1 MNPLDWHYNRL
12 DLAEEYLRQVGLG
25 PVFRKVLVGA
35 RRTGKTAFLI
45 KDIIPKSEE
54 LGFHPV
60 YINMRDNRDAPHETI
75 ISKLNDH
82 IKALSSSSKESI
94 KQLMKSEVT
103 NFEINAGVAKATI
116 DTSTVKPQ
124 LVSSSHV
131 TQISDALIRLNQ
143 LVDASDKRLIF
154 ILDEIQHLNST
165 NEFIPIQS
173 CLRTNF
179 DTYHETSVIFAGS
192 SWGGVAEMFNTQTKS
207 FKVSGKTVVV
217 EMPFF
222 DSACLTQLPLL
233 DGGFVEYLMGVI
245 KLGLDIDYFDV
256 DELKKCFQ
264 VYDYSPF
271 LFRRLLEQLI
281 SRTLTLEDAHK
292 SILLSIR
299 EHNRI
304 DETLKRMNLID
315 KLVYMQIYCDIQPLS
330 SDSVNWY
337 IRQIKDI
344 EKNEIS
350 FDKARNSATASV
362 RKLERNK
369 IVTIHKNEYF
379 FEITGL
385 QYAIKEN
392 LESLMQS

>member
-1 MNPLDWHYNRL
+1 MKPLDWHYKRPE
-12 DLAEEYLRQVGLG
+12 LAEGYLKQVGLG
-25 PVFRKVLVGA
+25 PVFRIALLGV
-35 RRTGKTAFLI
+35 RRIGKTAFLI
-45 KDIIPKSEE
+45 KDIIPKAEE

-60 YINMRDNRDAPHETI
+60 YINMWDNRDAPHETI

-103 NFEINAGVAKATI
+103 KFEINAGIAKATI

-124 LVSSSHV
+124 LVSPSHV
-131 TQISDALIRLNQ
+131 TQISDALIRLNK
-143 LVDASDKRLIF
+143 LADADDKRLLF

-192 SWGGVAEMFNTQTKS
+192 SRGGVAAMFNTRS
-207 FKVSGKTVVV
+207 ENFKVNGKTEVV

-222 DSACLTQLPLL
+222 DSARLTEFPLL
-233 DGGFVEYLMGVI
+233 DSGFVEYLMSVVKSGF
-245 KLGLDIDYFDV
+245 DIESFDV
-256 DELKKCFQ
+256 VQLEKCFQ
-264 VYDYSPF
+264 AYDYSPF
-271 LFRRLLEQLI
+271 WFRRLLEQLI

-304 DETLKRMNLID
+304 DEIIKKMNLID
-315 KLVYMQIYCDIQPLS
+315 KLVYMRLYCDIQPLS

-337 IRQIKDI
+337 MRQIKKID
-344 EKNEIS
+344 KRDIS
-350 FDKARNSATASV
+350 FDKARNSATASI
-362 RKLERNK
+362 RKLERNQ
-369 IVTIHKNEYF
+369 IVTIHQNEHF

-385 QYAIKEN
+385 QDAIKEN
-392 LESLMQS
+392 LESLMSD

>member
-1 MNPLDWHYNRL
+1 MKPLDWHYKRPE
-12 DLAEEYLRQVGLG
+12 LAEGYLKQVGLG
-25 PVFRKVLVGA
+25 PVFRIALLGV
-35 RRTGKTAFLI
+35 RRIGKTAFLI
-45 KDIIPKSEE
+45 KDIIPKAEE

-60 YINMRDNRDAPHETI
+60 YINMWDNRDAPHETI

-103 NFEINAGVAKATI
+103 KFEINAGVAKATI

-124 LVSSSHV
+124 LVSPSHV
-131 TQISDALIRLNQ
+131 TQISDALIRLNK
-143 LVDASDKRLIF
+143 LSDAADKRLLF

-192 SWGGVAEMFNTQTKS
+192 SRGGVAAMFNTRS
-207 FKVSGKTVVV
+207 ENFKVNGKTEVV

-222 DSACLTQLPLL
+222 DSARLTEFPLL
-233 DGGFVEYLMGVI
+233 DSGFVEYLMGVV
-245 KLGLDIDYFDV
+245 KSGFDIDSFDV
-256 DELKKCFQ
+256 DELERCFQ
-264 VYDYSPF
+264 AYDYSPF
-271 LFRRLLEQLI
+271 WFRRLLEQLI

-304 DETLKRMNLID
+304 DEIIKKMNLID
-315 KLVYMQIYCDIQPLS
+315 KLVYLRLYCDIQPLS

-337 IRQIKDI
+337 MQQIKSID
-344 EKNEIS
+344 KKDIS
-350 FDKARNSATASV
+350 FDKARNSATASI
-362 RKLERNK
+362 RKLERNQ
-369 IVTIHKNEYF
+369 IVTIHQNEYF

-385 QYAIKEN
+385 QDAIKEN
-392 LESLMQS
+392 LESLT

>member
-1 MNPLDWHYNRL
+1 MKPLDWHYKRPE
-12 DLAEEYLRQVGLG
+12 LAEGYLKQVGLG
-25 PVFRKVLVGA
+25 PVFRIALLGV
-35 RRTGKTAFLI
+35 RRIGKTAFLI
-45 KDIIPKSEE
+45 KDIIPKAEE

-60 YINMRDNRDAPHETI
+60 YINMWDNRDAPHETI

-82 IKALSSSSKESI
+82 IKALNSSSKESI

-103 NFEINAGVAKATI
+103 KFEINAGVAKATI

-124 LVSSSHV
+124 LVSPSHV
-131 TQISDALIRLNQ
+131 TQISDALIRLNK
-143 LVDASDKRLIF
+143 LADAADKRLLF

-192 SWGGVAEMFNTQTKS
+192 SRGGVAAMFNTRS
-207 FKVSGKTVVV
+207 ENFKVNGKTEVV

-222 DSACLTQLPLL
+222 DSARLTEFPLL
-233 DGGFVEYLMGVI
+233 DSGFVEYLMGVV
-245 KLGLDIDYFDV
+245 KSGFDIDSFDV
-256 DELKKCFQ
+256 DELERCFQ
-264 VYDYSPF
+264 AYDYSPF
-271 LFRRLLEQLI
+271 WFRRLLEQLI

-304 DETLKRMNLID
+304 DEIIKKMNLID
-315 KLVYMQIYCDIQPLS
+315 KLVYLRLYCDIQPLS

-337 IRQIKDI
+337 MQQIKSID
-344 EKNEIS
+344 KKDIS
-350 FDKARNSATASV
+350 FDKARNSATASI
-362 RKLERNK
+362 RKLERNQ
-369 IVTIHKNEYF
+369 IVTIHQNEYF

-385 QYAIKEN
+385 QDAIKEN
-392 LESLMQS
+392 LESLI

>member
-1 MNPLDWHYNRL
+1 MKPLDWHYKRPE
-12 DLAEEYLRQVGLG
+12 LAEGYLKQVGLG
-25 PVFRKVLVGA
+25 PVFRIALLGV
-35 RRTGKTAFLI
+35 RRIGKTAFLI
-45 KDIIPKSEE
+45 KDIIPKAEE

-60 YINMRDNRDAPHETI
+60 YINMWDNRDAPHETI
-75 ISKLNDH
+75 ISKLNEH

-103 NFEINAGVAKATI
+103 KFEINAGVAKATI

-124 LVSSSHV
+124 LVSPSHV
-131 TQISDALIRLNQ
+131 TQISDALIRLNK
-143 LVDASDKRLIF
+143 LADAAGKRLLF

-165 NEFIPIQS
+165 NEFISIQS

-192 SWGGVAEMFNTQTKS
+192 SRGGVAAMFNTRS
-207 FKVSGKTVVV
+207 ENFKVNGKTEVV

-222 DSACLTQLPLL
+222 DSARLTEFPLL
-233 DGGFVEYLMGVI
+233 DSGFVEYLMGVV
-245 KLGLDIDYFDV
+245 KSGFDIDSFDV
-256 DELKKCFQ
+256 DELERCFQ
-264 VYDYSPF
+264 AYDYSPF
-271 LFRRLLEQLI
+271 WFRRLLEQLI

-304 DETLKRMNLID
+304 DEIIKKMNLID
-315 KLVYMQIYCDIQPLS
+315 KLVYLRLYCDTQPLS

-337 IRQIKDI
+337 VQQIKSID
-344 EKNEIS
+344 KKDIS
-350 FDKARNSATASV
+350 FDKARNSATASI
-362 RKLERNK
+362 RKLERNQ
-369 IVTIHKNEYF
+369 IVTIHQNEYF

-385 QYAIKEN
+385 QDAIKEN
-392 LESLMQS
+392 LESLT

>member
-1 MNPLDWHYNRL
+1 MKPLDWHYKRPE
-12 DLAEEYLRQVGLG
+12 LAEGYLKQVGLG
-25 PVFRKVLVGA
+25 PVFRIALLGV
-35 RRTGKTAFLI
+35 RRIGKTAFLI
-45 KDIIPKSEE
+45 KDIIPKAEE

-60 YINMRDNRDAPHETI
+60 YINMWDNRDAPHETI

-103 NFEINAGVAKATI
+103 KFEINAGVAKATI

-124 LVSSSHV
+124 LVSPSHV
-131 TQISDALIRLNQ
+131 TQISDALIRLNK
-143 LVDASDKRLIF
+143 LADAADKRLLF

-192 SWGGVAEMFNTQTKS
+192 SRGGVAAMFNTRS
-207 FKVSGKTVVV
+207 ENFKVNGKTEVV

-222 DSACLTQLPLL
+222 DSARLTEFPLL
-233 DGGFVEYLMGVI
+233 DSGFVEYLMGVV
-245 KLGLDIDYFDV
+245 KSGFDIDSFDV
-256 DELKKCFQ
+256 DELERCFQ
-264 VYDYSPF
+264 AYDYSPF
-271 LFRRLLEQLI
+271 WFRRLLEQLI

-304 DETLKRMNLID
+304 DEIIKKMNLID
-315 KLVYMQIYCDIQPLS
+315 KLVYLRLYCDIQPLS

-337 IRQIKDI
+337 MQQIKSID
-344 EKNEIS
+344 KKDVS
-350 FDKARNSATASV
+350 FDKARNSATASI
-362 RKLERNK
+362 RKLERNQ
-369 IVTIHKNEYF
+369 IVTIHQNEYF

-385 QYAIKEN
+385 QDAIKEN
-392 LESLMQS
+392 LESLI

>member
-1 MNPLDWHYNRL
+1 MKPLDWHYKRPE
-12 DLAEEYLRQVGLG
+12 LAEGYLKQVGLG
-25 PVFRKVLVGA
+25 PVFRIALLGV
-35 RRTGKTAFLI
+35 RRIGKTAFLI
-45 KDIIPKSEE
+45 KDIIPKAEE

-60 YINMRDNRDAPHETI
+60 YINMWDNRDAPHETI

-103 NFEINAGVAKATI
+103 KFEINAGVAKATI

-124 LVSSSHV
+124 LVSPSHV
-131 TQISDALIRLNQ
+131 TQISDALIRLNK
-143 LVDASDKRLIF
+143 LADAADKRLLF

-192 SWGGVAEMFNTQTKS
+192 SRGGVAAMFNTRS
-207 FKVSGKTVVV
+207 ENFKVNGKTEVV

-222 DSACLTQLPLL
+222 DSARLTEFPLL
-233 DGGFVEYLMGVI
+233 DSGFVEYLMGVV
-245 KLGLDIDYFDV
+245 KSGFDIDSFDV
-256 DELKKCFQ
+256 DELERCFQ
-264 VYDYSPF
+264 AYDYSPF
-271 LFRRLLEQLI
+271 WFRRLLEQLI

-304 DETLKRMNLID
+304 DEIIKKMNLID
-315 KLVYMQIYCDIQPLS
+315 KLVYLRLYCDIQPLS

-337 IRQIKDI
+337 MQQIKSID
-344 EKNEIS
+344 KKDIS
-350 FDKARNSATASV
+350 FDKARNSATASI
-362 RKLERNK
+362 RKLERNQ
-369 IVTIHKNEYF
+369 IVTIHQNEYF

-385 QYAIKEN
+385 QDAIKEN
-392 LESLMQS
+392 LESLI

>member
-1 MNPLDWHYNRL
+1 MKPLDWHYKRPE
-12 DLAEEYLRQVGLG
+12 LAEGYLKQVGLG
-25 PVFRKVLVGA
+25 PVFRIALLGV
-35 RRTGKTAFLI
+35 RRIGKTAFLI
-45 KDIIPKSEE
+45 KDIIPKAEE

-60 YINMRDNRDAPHETI
+60 YINMWDNRDAPHETI

-103 NFEINAGVAKATI
+103 KFEINAGVAKATI

-124 LVSSSHV
+124 LVSPSHV
-131 TQISDALIRLNQ
+131 TQISDALIRLNK
-143 LVDASDKRLIF
+143 LADAADKRLLF

-192 SWGGVAEMFNTQTKS
+192 SRGGVAAMFNTRS
-207 FKVSGKTVVV
+207 ENFKVNGKTEVV

-222 DSACLTQLPLL
+222 DSARLTEFPLL
-233 DGGFVEYLMGVI
+233 DSGFVEYLMGVV
-245 KLGLDIDYFDV
+245 KSGFDIDSFDV
-256 DELKKCFQ
+256 DELERCFQ
-264 VYDYSPF
+264 AYDYSPF
-271 LFRRLLEQLI
+271 WFRRLLEQLI

-304 DETLKRMNLID
+304 DEIIKKMNLID
-315 KLVYMQIYCDIQPLS
+315 KLVYLRLYCDIQPLS

-337 IRQIKDI
+337 MQQIKSID
-344 EKNEIS
+344 KKDIS
-350 FDKARNSATASV
+350 FDKARNSATASI
-362 RKLERNK
+362 RKLERNQ
-369 IVTIHKNEYF
+369 IVTIHQNEYF

-385 QYAIKEN
+385 QDAIKEN
-392 LESLMQS
+392 LESLT

>member
-1 MNPLDWHYNRL
+1 MKPLDWHYKRPE
-12 DLAEEYLRQVGLG
+12 LAEGYLKQVGLG
-25 PVFRKVLVGA
+25 PVFRIALLGV
-35 RRTGKTAFLI
+35 RRIGKTAFLI
-45 KDIIPKSEE
+45 KDIIPKAEE

-60 YINMRDNRDAPHETI
+60 YINMWDNRDAPHETI

-103 NFEINAGVAKATI
+103 KFEINAGVAKATI

-124 LVSSSHV
+124 LVSPSHV
-131 TQISDALIRLNQ
+131 TQISDALIRLNK
-143 LVDASDKRLIF
+143 LSDAADKRLLF

-192 SWGGVAEMFNTQTKS
+192 SRGGVAAMFNTRS
-207 FKVSGKTVVV
+207 ENFKVNGKTEVV

-222 DSACLTQLPLL
+222 DSARLTEFPLL
-233 DGGFVEYLMGVI
+233 DSGFVEYLMGVV
-245 KLGLDIDYFDV
+245 KSGFDIDSFDV
-256 DELKKCFQ
+256 DELERCFQ
-264 VYDYSPF
+264 AYDYSPF
-271 LFRRLLEQLI
+271 WFRRLLEQLI

-304 DETLKRMNLID
+304 DEIIKKMNLID
-315 KLVYMQIYCDIQPLS
+315 KLVYLRLYCDIQPLS

-337 IRQIKDI
+337 MQQIKSID
-344 EKNEIS
+344 KKDVS
-350 FDKARNSATASV
+350 FDKARNSATASI
-362 RKLERNK
+362 RKLERNQ
-369 IVTIHKNEYF
+369 IVTIHQNEYF

-385 QYAIKEN
+385 QDAIKEN
-392 LESLMQS
+392 LESLI

>member
-1 MNPLDWHYNRL
+1 MKPLDWHYKRPE
-12 DLAEEYLRQVGLG
+12 LAEGYLKQVGLG
-25 PVFRKVLVGA
+25 PVFRIALLGV
-35 RRTGKTAFLI
+35 RRIGKTAFLI
-45 KDIIPKSEE
+45 KDIIPKAEE

-60 YINMRDNRDAPHETI
+60 YINMWDNRDAPHETI

-103 NFEINAGVAKATI
+103 KFEINAGVAKATI

-124 LVSSSHV
+124 LVSPSHV
-131 TQISDALIRLNQ
+131 TQISDALIRLNK
-143 LVDASDKRLIF
+143 LSDAADKRLLF

-192 SWGGVAEMFNTQTKS
+192 SRGGVAAMFNTRS
-207 FKVSGKTVVV
+207 ENFKVNGKTEVV

-222 DSACLTQLPLL
+222 DSARLTEFPLL
-233 DGGFVEYLMGVI
+233 DSGFVEYLMGVV
-245 KLGLDIDYFDV
+245 KSGFDIDSFDV
-256 DELKKCFQ
+256 DELERCFQ
-264 VYDYSPF
+264 AYDYSPF
-271 LFRRLLEQLI
+271 WFRRLLEQLI

-304 DETLKRMNLID
+304 DEIIKKMNLID
-315 KLVYMQIYCDIQPLS
+315 KLVYLRLYCDIQPLS

-337 IRQIKDI
+337 MQQIKSID
-344 EKNEIS
+344 KKDIS
-350 FDKARNSATASV
+350 FDKARNSATASI
-362 RKLERNK
+362 RKLERNQ
-369 IVTIHKNEYF
+369 IVTIHQNEYF

-385 QYAIKEN
+385 QDAIKEN
-392 LESLMQS
+392 LESLA